1 MRWRDLLLR
10 SKLLIGFA
18 VVLTG
23 TAIVSGSAILTVEAI
38 ATEAERVAAKPAE
51 LAAARELLSAEA
63 APAIAEIEAL
73 LSELDEAIRAQA
85 VGAADI
91 SAMADAAGGKLLMVT
106 GATLLVALLLALTIA
121 SAIARPASA
130 TVRFAQQLSAGD
142 FTQMLPVERRDEL
155 GRLAESLNGV
165 VAKLGRLFRDVDNGV
180 TTLNAASSELTT
192 VAEEMRPDLRDARLW
207 APVDPALT
215 ELTLEQRLE
224 LEMAGMLEAW
234 RDSVVAAEAAERAL
248 TDWTFTDDDGG
259 RWGVSPGEIHLGD
272 FSLPLPFGFGVNPGR
287 REEAAYRAW
296 EWEELQRGQITGE
309 VRDSWKA
316 RAEAIRARRDRAR
329 AESRPDSAGG
339 G

>member
-1 MRWRDLLLR
+1 MTPPSSPDDAPSAGEARRQRRDRMHRRAVQVALAVSAAIHLMALALYPGLR
-10 SKLLIGFA
+10 DRDRTTPRPFVPLQATTAQGM
-18 VVLTG
+18 
-23 TAIVSGSAILTVEAI
+23 TAIQLVEVTTDDPEAPPEPDEVEEV
-38 ATEAERVAAKPAE
+38 APPDEAPEGPDLDEEAE
-51 LAAARELLSAEA
+51 
-63 APAIAEIEAL
+63 
-73 LSELDEAIRAQA
+73 Q
-85 VGAADI
+85 
-91 SAMADAAGGKLLMVT
+91 GG
-106 GATLLVALLLALTIA
+106 LVA
-121 SAIARPASA
+121 P
-130 TVRFAQQLSAGD
+130 G
-142 FTQMLPVERRDEL
+142 P
-155 GRLAESLNGV
+155 
-165 VAKLGRLFRDVDNGV
+165 
-180 TTLNAASSELTT
+180 T